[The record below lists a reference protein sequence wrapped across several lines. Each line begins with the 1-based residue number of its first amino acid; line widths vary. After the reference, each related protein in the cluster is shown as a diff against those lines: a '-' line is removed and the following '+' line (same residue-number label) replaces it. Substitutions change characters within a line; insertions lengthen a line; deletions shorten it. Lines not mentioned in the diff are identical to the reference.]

1 MPDPAVNHNTVDDQS
16 MRVSEET
23 KIAAVCILR
32 VFDYLITSYA
42 PHASMRT
49 LRF

>member
-1 MPDPAVNHNTVDDQS
+1 MPDPAVNHNTVNDQS

-23 KIAAVCILR
+23 TIAAVCILSG
-32 VFDYLITSYA
+32 FDYLITSYVL
-42 PHASMRT
+42 HTSMRT